1 MAYRFP
7 PRSVHQT
14 NQSRFEAIDF
24 EPLLDPVE
32 AAALLRIHPGTL
44 KKLARTGEILA
55 RRKCWRFRA
64 SDLNDCL
71 LRPERV
77 GGFVCIRAR

>member
-7 PRSVHQT
+7 PRSAHQN

-24 EPLLDPVE
+24 EPLLDPIE

-44 KKLARTGEILA
+44 KKLARKGEIHGSHVG
-55 RRKCWRFRA
+55 KCWRFRA
-64 SDLNDCL
+64 SDLNDWL
-71 LRPERV
+71 LRQERA
-77 GGFVCIRAR
+77 G

>member
-7 PRSVHQT
+7 PRSTHET
-14 NQSRFEAIDF
+14 SQSRFEAIDF

-44 KKLARTGEILA
+44 KKLARKGEIHGSHVG
-55 RRKCWRFRA
+55 KCWRFRA
-64 SDLNDCL
+64 SDLNDWL
-71 LRPERV
+71 LRQERA
-77 GGFVCIRAR
+77 G